1 MVLQNK
7 KHLTN
12 IVDVN
17 IVGVAIIVQGL
28 DIDI

>member
-12 IVDVN
+12 IVDVI
-17 IVGVAIIVQGL
+17 IVGVTIILQGL

>member
-17 IVGVAIIVQGL
+17 IVGVSIILQGL